1 MMRMISYLAVVLAFS
16 QMLLA
21 DDRVLSL
28 DYCADQF
35 VLGLGDEAQIIGVSN
50 EARDDHSFYRDRA
63 ASIPRYRATADII
76 LTLKPS
82 LVVRSWAGDQRLL
95 TLLEKLDIP
104 VVTITYAEGREG
116 TAQNIAK
123 VAVAIGQDARA
134 DVMIADIQ
142 ARRDALEALPGYN
155 TSATYLTPG
164 AYTSGSGT
172 FIDKV
177 MALAGFG
184 NAFADAGY
192 EGWIPIPMEHM
203 VKTPPSLIVTSFY
216 DSHSAVQNHWGV
228 ARHNYV
234 RNLIE
239 ETPAL
244 DVPGSMMSCSGLFMV
259 DAAEHLRREM
269 DKITENNTGES
280 AGE

>member
-1 MMRMISYLAVVLAFS
+1 MMRMISYLVATLVFS
-16 QMLLA
+16 QMVLA

-35 VLGLGDEAQIIGVSN
+35 VLGLADETQIIGVSN

-63 ASIPRYRATADII
+63 TGIPRYRATADII
-76 LTLKPS
+76 LTLKPN
-82 LVVRSWAGDQRLL
+82 LVVRSWAGDKRLL

-123 VAVAIGQDARA
+123 VGAAIGQDARA
-134 DVMIADIQ
+134 DVMIADIK
-142 ARRDALEALPGYN
+142 ARREALEALPSFDI
-155 TSATYLTPG
+155 SATYLTPG

-172 FIDKV
+172 FVDKV
-177 MALAGFG
+177 MTLAGLG
-184 NAFADAGY
+184 NAFGDAGF

-203 VKTPPSLIVTSFY
+203 VKSPPSLIVTSFY

-234 RNLIE
+234 RSLIE
-239 ETPAL
+239 ATPAL

-269 DKITENNTGES
+269 DKIIKENVGE
-280 AGE
+280 

>member
-1 MMRMISYLAVVLAFS
+1 MKRMISYLAATLALS
-16 QMLLA
+16 QMVLA

-35 VLGLGDEAQIIGVSN
+35 VLGLGDESQIIGVSN

-63 ASIPRYRATADII
+63 ENIPRYRATADII

-95 TLLEKLDIP
+95 TLLEKLNIP
-104 VVTITYAEGREG
+104 VVTITYAEGRGG
-116 TAQNIAK
+116 TAENIAR
-123 VAVAIGQDARA
+123 VAAAIGQDARA
-134 DVMIADIQ
+134 DAMIADIN
-142 ARRDALEALPGYN
+142 ARRTALEAMPSYN
-155 TSATYLTPG
+155 TQATYLTPG

-172 FIDKV
+172 FVDKV
-177 MALAGFG
+177 MALAGLG
-184 NAFADAGY
+184 NAFADAGFT
-192 EGWIPIPMEHM
+192 GWVPIPMEHM
-203 VKTPPSLIVTSFY
+203 VKSPPSLIVTSFY
-216 DSHSAVQNHWGV
+216 DSHSAVQNHWGI

-234 RNLIE
+234 RGLIKA
-239 ETPAL
+239 TPGI

-269 DKITENNTGES
+269 DTIIKENTGE
-280 AGE
+280 